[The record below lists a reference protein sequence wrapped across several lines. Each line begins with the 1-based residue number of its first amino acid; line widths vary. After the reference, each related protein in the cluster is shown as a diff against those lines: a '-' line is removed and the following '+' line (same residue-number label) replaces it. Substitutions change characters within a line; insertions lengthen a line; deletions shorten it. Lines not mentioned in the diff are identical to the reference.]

1 MSAPRTNE
9 LGSFPPDAAT
19 PELPA
24 GSEPAREAAAP
35 ASVPRLIRFDWRKN
49 VVLFALT
56 VVSVFFVGQL
66 WVPGEAHGALRW
78 LAAWTFAVPLLFIL
92 LCHEF
97 GHYIAARIHRVP
109 ASLPYFLPLPVLNP
123 FGTLG
128 AIILMPERIRSRKA
142 LLDIGAAGPLA
153 GIVVAIPIML
163 WGLSLSELVPRPP
176 EDVGARLL
184 ALPVQQEG
192 QSLLYAALKYA
203 VFGHIPS
210 NMDVG
215 LHPTAFAAWAGFF
228 VTFLN
233 LLPFGQ
239 LDGGH
244 VAYALFGERQNR
256 FARWVIWLPLALSLY
271 ALAVYVL
278 PVLAY
283 GMSHGFGGIFTR
295 VALEGD
301 ARPSV
306 RLLEYLLS
314 TMLLL
319 NPVLTWIT
327 LFVLLRLLRRMAGTG
342 HPPVDDPTLS
352 VGRRVVGL
360 VTLALFVLL
369 FMPAPWVAL

>member
-1 MSAPRTNE
+1 
-9 LGSFPPDAAT
+9 
-19 PELPA
+19 
-24 GSEPAREAAAP
+24 
-35 ASVPRLIRFDWRKN
+35 VPRAIRFDWRKN
-49 VVLFALT
+49 AVLFALT

-66 WVPGEAHGALRW
+66 WVPSEAQGASRW

-109 ASLPYFLPLPVLNP
+109 ASLPYFLPLPVFNP

-153 GIVVAIPIML
+153 GMVVAIPIML

-176 EDVGARLL
+176 ADVGARLH

-210 NMDVG
+210 NMDVL

-244 VAYALFGERQNR
+244 VAYAVFGERQNR
-256 FARWVIWLPLALSLY
+256 FARWVIWLPLGLALYSF
-271 ALAVYVL
+271 AVYVV

-301 ARPSV
+301 TSPGI

-314 TMLLL
+314 TLLLL
-319 NPVLTWIT
+319 NPVLNWMM
-327 LFVLLRLLRRMAGTG
+327 LLLLLSLLRRVAGTG

-352 VGRRVVGL
+352 AGRKAIGF

-369 FMPAPWVAL
+369 FMPTPWVAL